1 MKAECIDYRELPDQN
16 PLFLDYLYNFP
27 KVSDFYRPIPASPQA
42 WRDRAGALLEREH
55 FPRNTL
61 VTLLEAYNRELG
73 VSRTSLE
80 NLELLS
86 DPGTVAVVTGQ
97 QVGLLGGPC
106 YTAYKAA
113 TAVELAE
120 RLRGWGIAAVPIFW
134 LAADDSDFDEV
145 RSTHFVDGDGDL
157 FSVSHPDVR
166 TREQQM
172 AGTARIADWES
183 WLTPVA
189 DSLREGLPSEQ
200 IRDSML
206 QDYAPSRTFREAF
219 VRWLSRVFSGQ
230 GLIFFDPLIEGYR
243 PGLRRLFETAVA
255 HRAELVQASLA
266 RRERLREAG
275 FQPQVMVDE
284 SETFLFW
291 LDGEARYKLES
302 RGGEYR
308 AKERPRV
315 RYSPEGLMR
324 ALAAGEV
331 RLAPNVLLRPLIQ
344 DYLFPTVAAVGGPAE
359 VAYYAQVN
367 AIAPFFGIEPM
378 IYPRSA
384 FTLVDRK
391 SRRLL
396 SKYEIPVARF
406 LQLSEPELAE
416 LLLRGNG
423 SQPVLDRL
431 QELRDSVEE
440 DLRVIYDG
448 SLSSGLEEPELE
460 MTKKAESRIV
470 YQIEKV
476 KDRIVANRA
485 QRDSVVRRHLAHL
498 THHLAPRR
506 QLQER
511 CINFNYFLNEGGPDF
526 IRRLIGAI
534 DTECV
539 AHKVL
544 YL

>member
-16 PLFLDYLYNFP
+16 PLFLDYLYDFP
-27 KVSDFYRPIPASPQA
+27 KVSDFYRPIPATPQA
-42 WRDRAGALLEREH
+42 WRDRARAVLDREH
-55 FPRNTL
+55 FRRDAL
-61 VTLLEAYNRELG
+61 VALLSAYNRDLG
-73 VSRTSLE
+73 VSPASLE
-80 NLELLS
+80 SLELLS

-113 TAVELAE
+113 TAVGLAG
-120 RLRGWGIAAVPIFW
+120 RLRSSGIAAVPIFW

-145 RSTHFVDGDGDL
+145 RSTHFIDGDGDL

-166 TREQQM
+166 SRDQQM

-183 WLTPVA
+183 WLAPVA
-189 DSLREGLPSEQ
+189 DSLQGGLPSDR

-206 QDYAPSRTFREAF
+206 RDYAPSRTFREAF
-219 VRWLSRVFSGQ
+219 VRWLSRVFSEQ

-255 HRAELVQASLA
+255 RRTELVDASLA
-266 RRERLREAG
+266 RRRKLREAG
-275 FQPQVMVDE
+275 FEPQVMDDE

-291 LDGEARYKLES
+291 LDGEARYKLE
-302 RGGEYR
+302 RGGDEYR

-315 RYSPEGLMR
+315 RYSSEELLK
-324 ALAAGEV
+324 ALAGGEV

-344 DYLFPTVAAVGGPAE
+344 DYLFPTVAAVGGPSE

-367 AIAPFFGIEPM
+367 AIAPFFGIEPLV
-378 IYPRSA
+378 YPRSA

-391 SRRLL
+391 SGRLL
-396 SKYEIPVARF
+396 RKYEIPVARF
-406 LQLSEPELAE
+406 LQLSERELAE

-431 QELRDSVEE
+431 EELRDSVEE
-440 DLRVIYDG
+440 NLRPIYDG
-448 SLSSGLEEPELE
+448 SLSSGLEEPELA

-470 YQIEKV
+470 HQIERV

-498 THHLAPRR
+498 AHHLAPQRR
-506 QLQER
+506 LQER

-526 IRRLIGAI
+526 IRNLIGAI
-534 DTECV
+534 DSECV